1 MAAAIAAFLRF
12 HDADTTYARWQRRWP
27 GTIMHAGAQWSYVQ
41 FHAAGLLAG
50 GAQEEAQ
57 FSVSAPATTMV
68 LQTVECALDRGW
80 LATIELWAGD
90 PVASASAPDPNQVLL
105 TAFTGQVT
113 GGQDSLTLTTFS
125 LGSTLAPVAQQVP
138 PRVMSA
144 QIMGVG
150 AVFK

>member
-12 HDADTTYARWQRRWP
+12 HDLDTTYARWQRRWP
-27 GTIMHAGAQWSYVQ
+27 DTITHAGAQWSYVQ
-41 FHAAGLLAG
+41 FDAAGLLAG
-50 GAQEEAQ
+50 GAQDEAQ
-57 FSVSAPATTMV
+57 FSVSAPATITV
-68 LQTVECALDRGW
+68 LQTIERGLDQGW
-80 LATIELWAGD
+80 LGTIELWAGD

-105 TAFTGQVT
+105 ASFTGQVT
-113 GGQDSLTLTTFS
+113 GGQDSLTLSTFS
-125 LGSTLAPVAQQVP
+125 LGSILAPAAQQVP